1 MILLLYHVD
10 LQQLKWKYMLLL
22 LPVYILAQS
31 ELLQSFVIL
40 VTMLKLWMDDESSF
54 VCIAAITYSI
64 G

>member
-1 MILLLYHVD
+1 
-10 LQQLKWKYMLLL
+10 MLLL